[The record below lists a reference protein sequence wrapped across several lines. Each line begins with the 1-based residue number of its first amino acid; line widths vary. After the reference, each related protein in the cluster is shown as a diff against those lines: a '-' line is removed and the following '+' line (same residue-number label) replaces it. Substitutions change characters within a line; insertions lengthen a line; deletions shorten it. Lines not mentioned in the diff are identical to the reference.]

1 MHRIRC
7 YKKNKVIMEIECVI
21 RDDEFIKQLKDG
33 VIFYD
38 TGLDSGNFEIIYLNN
53 FDKIEVLNELHYIDL
68 MHKEGEE

>member
-7 YKKNKVIMEIECVI
+7 YRRNKVVMEIECVI

-38 TGLDSGNFEIIYLNN
+38 TGLNSGNFEIIYLNN
-53 FDKIEVLNELHYIDL
+53 FDRIEVVGESHYIDL
-68 MHKEGEE
+68 MYKEGEE